1 MTLARVVHGLQA
13 THEGALS
20 TAPLDVTQA
29 ELPSR
34 GDARPAAVLCLL
46 FESAGETNVVLT
58 RRARHLRDHAGEVSF
73 PGGRLVPG
81 EDPLLAA
88 LREAE
93 EEVGVPAAAVS
104 VLSELTPLTTRRSPA
119 LVRCFV
125 GRFDGPSALAGG
137 FSPNDEVEKAFWVPL
152 SLLAGPDVYHE
163 ELWPVPEASKDE
175 GPAFQAVPFFE
186 LEDDVVWGATGR
198 LLVELLSAVFTL
210 PVPPWAG
217 QGSLGEL

>member
-1 MTLARVVHGLQA
+1 VTLARVVHVLQA
-13 THEGALS
+13 THGGALS
-20 TAPLDVTQA
+20 TRPFDVTPA

-46 FESAGETNVVLT
+46 FESAGDANVVLT

-73 PGGRLVPG
+73 PGGRLGPG
-81 EDPLLAA
+81 EEPLSAA

-93 EEVGVPAAAVS
+93 EEVGVPATSVS
-104 VLSELTPLTTRRSPA
+104 VLGELTPLTTRRSPA

-125 GRFDGPSALAGG
+125 GRFAGPSALAGG
-137 FSPNDEVEKAFWVPL
+137 LSPNDEVEKAFWVPL
-152 SLLAGPDVYHE
+152 SVLAGPDVYHE
-163 ELWPVPEASKDE
+163 ELWPVPGASKDG

-210 PVPPWAG
+210 PVLPSAR
-217 QGSLGEL
+217 QGTLGE